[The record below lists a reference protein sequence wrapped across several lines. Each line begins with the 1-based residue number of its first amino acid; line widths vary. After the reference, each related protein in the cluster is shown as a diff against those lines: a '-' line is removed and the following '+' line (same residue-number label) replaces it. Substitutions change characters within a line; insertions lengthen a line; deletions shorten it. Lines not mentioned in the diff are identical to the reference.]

1 MTIAKSI
8 NIQNEMSGGY
18 GIVDLI
24 DKLFDDN
31 NNQIMGGGA
40 NIFADLQIPL
50 GLHYVE
56 EVASNFYKAVNST
69 TIEDDMFDR
78 LFDLVTKNKSNGGG
92 TRREKVVK
100 HKVTK
105 RTKRTLR

>member
-1 MTIAKSI
+1 
-8 NIQNEMSGGY
+8 MSGGY
-18 GIVDLI
+18 VIDDLI
-24 DKLFDDN
+24 NDN
-31 NNQIMGGGA
+31 NGQIMGGGA

-56 EVASNFYKAVNST
+56 EGASNFYKAVNST

-78 LFDLVTKNKSNGGG
+78 LFDLVTKNKTNGG

-105 RTKRTLR
+105 KKRTLR

>member
-1 MTIAKSI
+1 
-8 NIQNEMSGGY
+8 MSGGY
-18 GIVDLI
+18 SIDDL
-24 DKLFDDN
+24 LFDDN
-31 NNQIMGGGA
+31 NSQIMGGGGTP

-105 RTKRTLR
+105 RKRTLR

>member
-1 MTIAKSI
+1 MSIAKSI
-8 NIQNEMSGGY
+8 NIQEMSGGY
-18 GIVDLI
+18 GIDDLI
-24 DKLFDDN
+24 DYN
-31 NNQIMGGGA
+31 NGQIMGGGA

-105 RTKRTLR
+105 RKRTYGFR

>member
-1 MTIAKSI
+1 MR
-8 NIQNEMSGGY
+8 GGY
-18 GIVDLI
+18 GIDDLI
-24 DKLFDDN
+24 DYN
-31 NNQIMGGGA
+31 NGQIMGGGA

-56 EVASNFYKAVNST
+56 EGASNFYKAVNST

-105 RTKRTLR
+105 RTKRTYGSL